1 MTVRCSFLERI
12 AARNAERSMTDSLLM
27 MLLAA
32 ITVAAVAGLG
42 VALWRSRHPAGLK
55 QAMIA
60 ELMQAQRDGAAR
72 LEAMIKMLADRQSQV
87 QHAVNERLDSVSHRL
102 GDSLQKTT
110 QHTAE
115 NLHKLQERLAVIDS
129 AQKNIAALATEVTS
143 LQGVLANKQSRGAFG
158 QLRMEAI
165 IADGLPKGAYEL
177 QRTLSNRPRPD
188 CCVFLPD
195 KRPMAID
202 AKFPLEAVTAY
213 REAKSEDERKAAAQR
228 LRADVNKHIADIAD
242 KYLIPGE
249 TYEVALMF
257 VPSESVYAELYDGFD
272 DLFQRAHRARVMIVS
287 PALLALAIQM
297 VQQIQKDARMREA
310 ADQIRDEVGRLVKD
324 VGLLGERVRKLQTHF
339 HQASEDIRLAIVSV
353 GKIEAHG
360 ERIQEVELE
369 GHAENA
375 IAPPT
380 LKLQAGGW
388 RPVGSGVRPAHGR
401 ASFCPFF
408 AVYLKPRVLVFMV
421 LGFCSGLPLAL
432 SGSTLLVWMT
442 EAGVNLGTIGLFAL
456 VGTPY
461 TIKFLWAPLIDALDV
476 PLLTRRFGR
485 RRGWLL
491 LSQFLLMAAIV
502 FLGLFAPFVSPLPV
516 AIGAFL
522 VATASATQDIVVD
535 AFRVESLDESEQAAG
550 MASYVAAYRIGMLV
564 STAGALFLVSG
575 FQGLGL

>member
-1 MTVRCSFLERI
+1 
-12 AARNAERSMTDSLLM
+12 MTDSFLTLLFAV
-27 MLLAA
+27 LAA
-32 ITVAAVAGLG
+32 AAFAALGLL
-42 VALWRSRHPAGLK
+42 LWRSRQPATKPAL
-55 QAMIA
+55 MT

-115 NLHKLQERLAVIDS
+115 NLHKLHERLAVIDS

-165 IADGLPKGAYEL
+165 IQDGLPKGAYEF
-177 QRTLSNRPRPD
+177 QHTLSNRTRPD

-228 LRADVNKHIADIAD
+228 LRTDVNKHVVDIAD

-272 DLFQRAHRARVMIVS
+272 DLFQRAYRARVVIVS
-287 PALLALAIQM
+287 PSLLTLAVQM

-310 ADQIRDEVGRLVKD
+310 ADQIRDEVARLVKD
-324 VGLLGERVRKLQTHF
+324 VGMLGERVRKLQSHF
-339 HQASEDIRLAIVSV
+339 NQASEDIRQAIVSI

-360 ERIQEVELE
+360 ERIQQVELADE
-369 GHAENA
+369 HAA
-375 IAPPT
+375 AAPT
-380 LKLQAGGW
+380 LKLQAG
-388 RPVGSGVRPAHGR
+388 
-401 ASFCPFF
+401 
-408 AVYLKPRVLVFMV
+408 
-421 LGFCSGLPLAL
+421 
-432 SGSTLLVWMT
+432 
-442 EAGVNLGTIGLFAL
+442 E
-456 VGTPY
+456 
-461 TIKFLWAPLIDALDV
+461 
-476 PLLTRRFGR
+476 
-485 RRGWLL
+485 
-491 LSQFLLMAAIV
+491 
-502 FLGLFAPFVSPLPV
+502 
-516 AIGAFL
+516 
-522 VATASATQDIVVD
+522 
-535 AFRVESLDESEQAAG
+535 
-550 MASYVAAYRIGMLV
+550 
-564 STAGALFLVSG
+564 
-575 FQGLGL
+575 